1 MKTTRVYITDEDI
14 EILKSV
20 RDLLQDQVDNIT
32 ASYTND
38 LVRDLDFMITDFN
51 NELEN
56 EK

>member
-38 LVRDLDFMITDFN
+38 LVRELDFMITDFN